1 MIFHGAAG
9 VHYKQVVA
17 LAGLTVKQNEYS
29 VFDNM
34 KCEQIVWT
42 ILQVP

>member
-9 VHYKQVVA
+9 VHYKQVIA
-17 LAGLTVKQNEYS
+17 LAVLATKQNENS

-34 KCEQIVWT
+34 KCEQIV
-42 ILQVP
+42 